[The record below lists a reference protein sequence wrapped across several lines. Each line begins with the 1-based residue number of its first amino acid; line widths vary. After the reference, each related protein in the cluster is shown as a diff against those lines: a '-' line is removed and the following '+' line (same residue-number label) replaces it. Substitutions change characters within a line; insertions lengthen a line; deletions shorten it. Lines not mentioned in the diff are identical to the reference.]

1 MGGTFSIALSGLAAQ
16 TAALDVVSN
25 DLANLNTVGF
35 KASTVAFHDLV
46 AASLTASDPH
56 AGGGVGAPQAKREFA
71 QGTLQLTSGAFDAA
85 IEGQGFFIVKDKSGA
100 TLYTRAGNF
109 NLDAAGNLVTTTGEF
124 VQGYVAVGGV
134 INAGGAVGNIT
145 VPPNSLQKP
154 VATTQFTLDLNL
166 DASAV
171 VGQPAGTFSSPI
183 QIVDSLGSKHTLT
196 VTYTKTGLNGW
207 DYNVTIPGEDL
218 TSGTPGTP
226 SSLAKGSLKFDANG
240 QLTTP
245 AFSASPVA
253 VKIAGLADGAA
264 DQTVNWNLYNPDKT
278 PTITQYSNPSGLS
291 ATSQDGIPV
300 AQLSRVALSDGGK
313 ILAQYSDGTQQVV
326 AQLALA
332 GISNPD
338 SLIAAGN
345 NEFVVGAGTASPTVG
360 AAETGGRGKI
370 SGGALEG
377 STVDIA
383 REFTNLIVFQRSFQ
397 ANGKVITT
405 LDQISQD
412 LLNLKQ

>member
-1 MGGTFSIALSGLAAQ
+1 M
-16 TAALDVVSN
+16 
-25 DLANLNTVGF
+25 
-35 KASTVAFHDLV
+35 
-46 AASLTASDPH
+46 
-56 AGGGVGAPQAKREFA
+56 
-71 QGTLQLTSGAFDAA
+71 
-85 IEGQGFFIVKDKSGA
+85 
-100 TLYTRAGNF
+100 
-109 NLDAAGNLVTTTGEF
+109 
-124 VQGYVAVGGV
+124 
-134 INAGGAVGNIT
+134 
-145 VPPNSLQKP
+145 
-154 VATTQFTLDLNL
+154 
-166 DASAV
+166 
-171 VGQPAGTFSSPI
+171 
-183 QIVDSLGSKHTLT
+183 
-196 VTYTKTGLNGW
+196 
-207 DYNVTIPGEDL
+207 
-218 TSGTPGTP
+218 
-226 SSLAKGSLKFDANG
+226 
-240 QLTTP
+240 
-245 AFSASPVA
+245 
-253 VKIAGLADGAA
+253 
-264 DQTVNWNLYNPDKT
+264 
-278 PTITQYSNPSGLS
+278 
-291 ATSQDGIPV
+291 
-300 AQLSRVALSDGGK
+300 SDGGK

>member
-16 TAALDVVSN
+16 TAALSVVSN
-25 DLANLNTVGF
+25 DLANLNTTGF
-35 KASTVAFHDLV
+35 KASSVAFHDLV
-46 AASLTASDPH
+46 AASLTSTDPH
-56 AGGGVGAPQAKREFA
+56 AGGGVAAPQARREFA

-85 IEGQGFFIVKDKSGA
+85 VEGPGFFVVRAKSGE

-109 NLDAAGNLVTTTGEF
+109 NLDATGNLITATGEF
-124 VQGYVAVGGV
+124 VQGWTSVAGVLNTGGPV
-134 INAGGAVGNIT
+134 ANIT
-145 VPPNSLQKP
+145 IPPNSLQKP

-171 VGQPAGTFSSPI
+171 TGQATGTFSAPI
-183 QIVDSLGSKHTLT
+183 QVVDSLGSKHTLT
-196 VTYTKTGLNGW
+196 VTFTKTALNSW
-207 DYNVTIPGEDL
+207 DYKITIPGEDL
-218 TSGTPGTP
+218 TAGTAGTP
-226 SSLAKGSLKFDANG
+226 SSVGTGTVKFDSTG
-240 QLTTP
+240 QLTSP
-245 AFSASPVA
+245 AIAASPVA
-253 VKIAGLADGAA
+253 VNVTGLSDGAA
-264 DQTVNWNLYNPDKT
+264 DLKLNWNLYNPDKT
-278 PTITQYSNPSGLS
+278 PTLTQYSQTSGLS

-313 ILAQYSDGTQQVV
+313 ILAQYSDGSQQTV
-326 AQLALA
+326 AQVALA

-345 NEFVVGAGTASPTVG
+345 NSFSIGAGTAAPTVG
-360 AAETGGRGKI
+360 PAESGGRGKI

-383 REFTNLIVFQRSFQ
+383 KEFTNLIVFQRSFQ
-397 ANGKVITT
+397 ANSKVITT